1 MKNRA
6 HWLPAAAF
14 LLLLLRPMMAQDNAE
29 AMGGLPET
37 DPKTIGLDPAHL
49 GCIDQAVQAAI
60 EKREIPG
67 AVVLVARHGRIG
79 YLKAFGNRSIR
90 PDVEAMTTD
99 TVFDMASLTKV
110 MATTPAVMLLVERGA
125 VRLGDRVRHYL
136 PQFTGGGKET
146 ITLRQLLTHFSGLK
160 PDFDLSRPWRGYEA
174 AMQQLWRETT
184 DRQPG
189 KEFVYSDLNFI
200 ALGEIVHVVSGQTLD
215 VFTREQI
222 FAPLGMLDTCF
233 NPPPD
238 RRLRIAPTEPRNRT
252 LAYLKG
258 EGTSAPSQE
267 ILRGEVHDPTAW
279 RMGGVAGHAG
289 LFSSARDVAVYA
301 QMLLSGGLY
310 QQTRILMPLTVQAMT
325 SPQSPKDSTDIRGF
339 GWDIDTSY
347 SAPRGDLF
355 GEGFGHTGF
364 TGTSLWVSPATDSF
378 VVILSNR
385 VHPDGRGDATRL
397 RAVIAD
403 IVAGSIRDP
412 GGK

>member
-1 MKNRA
+1 VKNRGC
-6 HWLPAAAF
+6 WLSAAVV
-14 LLLLLRPMMAQDNAE
+14 LLLLRPVMAQSSADST
-29 AMGGLPET
+29 GGLPQA
-37 DPKTIGLDPAHL
+37 DPKILGLDPAHL
-49 GCIDQAVQAAI
+49 GWIDQAVQAAI
-60 EKREIPG
+60 ERKEIPG

-79 YLKAFGNRSIR
+79 YLKAIGNRSIN

-125 VRLGDRVRHYL
+125 VRLGDRVRRYL
-136 PQFTGGGKET
+136 TQFAGGGKET

-160 PDFDLSRPWRGYEA
+160 PDFDLSRPWQGYEA
-174 AMQQLWRETT
+174 ALQELSRETT

-189 KEFVYSDLNFI
+189 NEFVYSDLNFI
-200 ALGEIVHVVSGQTLD
+200 ALGEIVHVASGQTLD
-215 VFTREQI
+215 AFAVEQI
-222 FAPLGMLDTCF
+222 YAPLGMHDTRF

-238 RRLRIAPTEPRNRT
+238 WRPRIAPTEARNRT

-258 EGTSAPSQE
+258 EGTSATSGE

-289 LFSSARDVAVYA
+289 LFSSARDLAIYA
-301 QMLLSGGLY
+301 QMLLNGGIY
-310 QQTRILMPLTVQAMT
+310 GRTRILMPLTVQAMT
-325 SPQSPKDSTDIRGF
+325 SPQSPKDSADIRGY

-347 SAPRGDLF
+347 SAPRGDVF
-355 GEGFGHTGF
+355 RSGFGHTGF
-364 TGTSLWVSPATDSF
+364 TGTSLWVSPETDSF

-385 VHPDGRGDATRL
+385 VHPDGKGDATRL
-397 RAVIAD
+397 RAVIAN
-403 IVAGSIRDP
+403 IVAASISSP

>member
-1 MKNRA
+1 MRIRRS
-6 HWLPAAAF
+6 WLWVALVLLPLSAAA
-14 LLLLLRPMMAQDNAE
+14 AQNGFDSTD
-29 AMGGLPET
+29 GLPHA
-37 DPKTIGLDPAHL
+37 DPRTIGLDPAHL
-49 GCIDQAVQAAI
+49 GWIDQAVQLAI
-60 EKREIPG
+60 EKNEMPG
-67 AVVLVARHGRIG
+67 AVVLVARHGKIG
-79 YLKAFGNRSIR
+79 YLKAFGNRSLTPR
-90 PDVEAMTTD
+90 VEAMTTD

-125 VRLGDRVRHYL
+125 VRLGDRVRRYL
-136 PQFTGGGKET
+136 PQFTGGGKEA

-160 PDFDLSRPWRGYEA
+160 PDFDLSHAWQGYEA
-174 AMQQLWRETT
+174 ALQELWRETT

-200 ALGEIVHVVSGQTLD
+200 ALGEIVHVASGQTLD
-215 VFTREQI
+215 FFAGAQI
-222 FAPLGMLDTCF
+222 YGPLGMRDTRF

-238 RRLRIAPTEPRNRT
+238 WRPRIAPTEPRTRT

-258 EGTSAPSQE
+258 EGTSATSPE

-289 LFSSARDVAVYA
+289 LFSSARDVAIYA
-301 QMLLSGGLY
+301 QMLLNGGIY
-310 QQTRILMPLTVQAMT
+310 GRTRILMPLTVQAMT
-325 SPQSPKDSTDIRGF
+325 CPQSPKGSGDIRGY

-355 GEGFGHTGF
+355 RDGFGHTGF
-364 TGTSLWVSPATDSF
+364 TGTSLWVSPETDSF

-385 VHPDGRGDATRL
+385 VHPDGKGDATRL

-403 IVAGSIRDP
+403 IVAASISDP